1 MRLFLFLIIVVVLSW
16 SCRDRQSQIP
26 YVQVNLNININE
38 PQYFDLSVPTGYV
51 YITGGS
57 LGIILYRLSDTEFV
71 ALERHSPYNPEDGC
85 RVEVKSDGVIIEDP
99 CSDSEWLI
107 NDGSIVS
114 GPTNFALTTYNT
126 SFSSPYLYIYN

>member
-1 MRLFLFLIIVVVLSW
+1 MRIFLFCLLVVTLSW
-16 SCRDRQSQIP
+16 SCKDRQSQIP
-26 YVQVNLNININE
+26 YVQVNLNLNINE
-38 PQYFDLSVPTGYV
+38 PQFFDLSVPTGYV

-57 LGIILYRLSDTEFV
+57 LGIIVYRMSEDEFV
-71 ALERHSPYNPEDGC
+71 AIERHSPYNPEDGC

-107 NDGSIVS
+107 HDGSIVS

-126 SFSSPYLYIYN
+126 SYNAPYLYIYN